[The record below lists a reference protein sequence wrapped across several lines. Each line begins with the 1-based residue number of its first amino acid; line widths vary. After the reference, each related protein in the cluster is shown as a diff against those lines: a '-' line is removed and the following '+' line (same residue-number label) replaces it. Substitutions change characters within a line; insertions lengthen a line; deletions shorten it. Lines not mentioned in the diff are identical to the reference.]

1 MTILLVEDHDALRS
15 LLRAVLAAQGHTVF
29 GAATGEAALDLAD
42 STSAHFD
49 LLITDVV
56 LPGVTGYELVE
67 RISSKRGATPVIFMS
82 GYPTA
87 EPMARDFSGLT
98 ARFLQKPFSP
108 AQLMS
113 TIQELVFGAGGSR
126 T

>member
-1 MTILLVEDHDALRS
+1 MTILLVEDHDALLS
-15 LLRAVLAAQGHTVF
+15 LLRAVLAAQGYTVF

-42 STSAHFD
+42 STPAHFD

-82 GYPTA
+82 GYPAA
-87 EPMARDFSGLT
+87 EPAARDWSGLN
-98 ARFLQKPFSP
+98 ASFLRKPFSP

-113 TIQELVFGAGGSR
+113 TIRDLMFGAGGSR
-126 T
+126 A